1 MCLILPI
8 SGHLLEVCWKSV
20 GSQTPYNKT
29 PSGEAYLYVSKS
41 RVVGV
46 GNADTGLGLFTY
58 EDIPKNTYV
67 CSYAPTAS
75 LKSTPQDGDYAMQ
88 LTVAGERISVN
99 GKENPNEI
107 GLGIFAN
114 EGSFPLSLVP
124 EKFSRLVS
132 ARVNCE
138 FSKRDNEVWIKTTR
152 DVKKKDYLHLNTL
165 YKKIPPLDCNF
176 SCICYLLQRAYVLY
190 KRYHHAFP
198 FQ

>member
-1 MCLILPI
+1 MPYFT
-8 SGHLLEVCWKSV
+8 HLRSPV

-29 PSGEAYLYVSKS
+29 LSGEAYLYVSKS

-99 GKENPNEI
+99 GKE
-107 GLGIFAN
+107 
-114 EGSFPLSLVP
+114 
-124 EKFSRLVS
+124 
-132 ARVNCE
+132 
-138 FSKRDNEVWIKTTR
+138 VWIKTTR
-152 DVKKKDYLHLNTL
+152 DVKKKEELLVCYSSNGSYWNSLFNHNQIREIKEALLRCGPTL
-165 YKKIPPLDCNF
+165 RDAEMAYSSLDI
-176 SCICYLLQRAYVLY
+176 SR
-190 KRYHHAFP
+190 
-198 FQ
+198 